1 MIIRTLKN
9 AYAWMN
15 KMYREGLMDME
26 VTTQKNERLT
36 EKMNSGVIG
45 IYPGDAWAPGL
56 NNAWYAMQTAE
67 DNIAAA
73 NLEPV
78 KIPTAEGVTE
88 NGKVNYVNPY
98 NNAMVFI
105 SKDCENLDAVTDLP
119 GLVQSARTPLR
130 SKRSMKALWACTGT
144 GWMSPMASG
153 ISCLSTRRCVTVAIR
168 RWSTP
173 ALRRCII

>member
-1 MIIRTLKN
+1 
-9 AYAWMN
+9 
-15 KMYREGLMDME
+15 MYREGLMDME

-105 SKDCENLDAVTDLP
+105 SKDCENLDAVLTYLDWCNRQDP
-119 GLVQSARTPLR
+119 ITQQEVNEGPV
-130 SKRSMKALWACTGT
+130 G
-144 GWMSPMASG
+144 
-153 ISCLSTRRCVTVAIR
+153 V
-168 RWSTP
+168 
-173 ALRRCII
+173 

>member
-1 MIIRTLKN
+1 
-9 AYAWMN
+9 
-15 KMYREGLMDME
+15 MYREGLMDME

-105 SKDCENLDAVTDLP
+105 SKDCENLDAVLTYLDWCNRQDP
-119 GLVQSARTPLR
+119 ITQQE
-130 SKRSMKALWACTGT
+130 SMKALWACTGT

-173 ALRRCII
+173 ALRRCIT